1 MSKITAQMLKAAKA
15 ELQRREERAALKADC
30 EKDLM
35 AFVEAFWPVIEPA
48 TPLIKGWVLETMCD
62 VLMAAADGH
71 FGSAIPCGSTTLAA
85 TSSAQLRKAKT
96 RKGWV
101 WYT

>member
-35 AFVEAFWPVIEPA
+35 AFVEAFW
-48 TPLIKGWVLETMCD
+48 
-62 VLMAAADGH
+62 GH
-71 FGSAIPCGSTTLAA
+71 DWSHG
-85 TSSAQLRKAKT
+85 
-96 RKGWV
+96 
-101 WYT
+101 